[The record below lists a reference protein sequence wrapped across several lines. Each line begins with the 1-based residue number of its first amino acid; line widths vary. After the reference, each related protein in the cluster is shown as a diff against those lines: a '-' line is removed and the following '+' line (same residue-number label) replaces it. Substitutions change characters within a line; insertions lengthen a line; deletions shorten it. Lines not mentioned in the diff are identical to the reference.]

1 MSTPWRIALVVA
13 LSPVLARLLT
23 RSFARAS
30 LARSPDSIE
39 YGCSAIQAMMVN
51 PKDTVLRKIWV
62 GLAITIVFIA
72 ATVLLVSVPASR
84 FTDPTAREYGAG
96 IARVIV
102 GLIAI
107 VTIRQRNWGLNA

>member
-1 MSTPWRIALVVA
+1 MEV
-13 LSPVLARLLT
+13 SPLGT
-23 RSFARAS
+23 KIFESKFAVT
-30 LARSPDSIE
+30 SI
-39 YGCSAIQAMMVN
+39 SIQAMMVN

-102 GLIAI
+102 GLIVI